1 MATKAKEK
9 KKFQLPH
16 LLFLLLGLLM
26 VMSLLTYVLPAGQ
39 FVEVSEGVK
48 EYMPLESRT
57 PVSIW
62 QALLYIYDGIANSSS
77 ILALLLIIGGCV
89 EVVLAT
95 KALDRV
101 IDGLIYKLRDKG
113 SAVLLPIMFFLMAL
127 LGGFGGSDALIA
139 VIPIGVL
146 VAKKLRLD
154 PIVGAGVSFLG
165 TMVGFSTTPIG
176 IYIAQG
182 LMGVPL
188 YSGFG
193 FRMLNLVMCAAIGA
207 TYLTIYAKRVEK
219 NPMKSAM
226 GDLAWQADLNDVGE
240 LKEAHLSAQD
250 LIITVLF
257 FGQFPVAI
265 ALNLGLGLGMA
276 ALPAVMIPVA
286 IVIGYIN
293 RMNANE
299 IGNSFAKG
307 VASMGFIC
315 FIIGLAG
322 AISLV
327 MKNGNILDTIAY
339 YASLP
344 LQNLGAGFAS
354 IGISIVVSLLN
365 FFIPSAS
372 AKAAAL
378 VPIVKP
384 MAETLGIPLQV
395 ATQAFQIGD
404 GFCNL
409 ISPFLGW
416 TMGGLAI
423 AKVPYQKWVKWV
435 LPLLIILLVFEY
447 VVLFILSGIGWTG
460 V

>member
-1 MATKAKEK
+1 METKAKEK

-48 EYMPLESRT
+48 EYMPLESHT

-77 ILALLLIIGGCV
+77 ILALLLVIGGCV

-113 SAVLLPIMFFLMAL
+113 SAVLLPIMFF
-127 LGGFGGSDALIA
+127 
-139 VIPIGVL
+139 
-146 VAKKLRLD
+146 
-154 PIVGAGVSFLG
+154 
-165 TMVGFSTTPIG
+165 
-176 IYIAQG
+176 